1 MYIFKTQKTTLFTLN
16 VTFRYQLYQ
25 TYILYIC
32 IYIYIYIYRCFFNE
46 CIAILMIFLCSL
58 RVFCATK

>member
-32 IYIYIYIYRCFFNE
+32 IYIYIYIYIGVF
-46 CIAILMIFLCSL
+46 LMN
-58 RVFCATK
+58 V

>member
-32 IYIYIYIYRCFFNE
+32 IYIYIYIYIYIGVF
-46 CIAILMIFLCSL
+46 LMN
-58 RVFCATK
+58 V